1 VSFQPVTLLLTT
13 RCDIKYKMSPQPTD
27 GIDITTIGDPGHE
40 LYRLRKASS
49 DSCDSADLGVSMT
62 CSTGSV
68 SEESVDL
75 DLPEIKVGSAEFT
88 YDEESFYDG
97 ADNSDNDQ
105 NRADSGVEVEKEH
118 TPDFVAPDIEL
129 SQRIVDQVEYYFSDE
144 SIMKDAFLLKH
155 VRRNKEGF
163 VSLKLIASFKKVKHL
178 SKDWRVIAYALQES
192 DALEINE
199 QSTKIRRQQPL
210 PEFDETT
217 HSRSVIAINLPLE
230 KPSVENVSQLFKDCG
245 DIALVRILKPGTS
258 MPNEVRQVLNKQQV
272 QIEKDVCAVIEFE
285 KSESAREALSKMNG
299 KNGDWRSQTMVMAL
313 MKPNKKSNNKKT
325 TKKTED
331 VSQPKEA
338 EKEPAQPDSRRR
350 KPKKQSKNK
359 TRRDSQTDSCNQ
371 KFYQSSESSMSV
383 SPVNNYIASH
393 RLLSQSTSAGNLP
406 LRSKSNSISGTDS
419 PYAPGSWRQRR
430 FGVSTNDYGSDWRK
444 QDATSSSSN
453 PASVNVVRLP
463 RGPDGTKGFFPNSRL
478 PKSRSVSLPMPIP
491 STL

>member
-1 VSFQPVTLLLTT
+1 
-13 RCDIKYKMSPQPTD
+13 MSPQPTE
-27 GIDITTIGDPGHE
+27 GIDITTVGDPGE
-40 LYRLRKASS
+40 LYRLRKTSS
-49 DSCDSADLGVSMT
+49 ESCDSVDLGVSMT
-62 CSTGSV
+62 GSTV
-68 SEESVDL
+68 SDDTDSLDL
-75 DLPEIKVGSAEFT
+75 DIPDIKVAPADYS
-88 YDEESFYDG
+88 YEEEGYYDG
-97 ADNSDNDQ
+97 ADNSDDQ
-105 NRADSGVEVEKEH
+105 NRADSGVEIEKEP

-192 DALEINE
+192 DALEIND
-199 QSTKIRRQQPL
+199 QSTKIRRKQPL

-230 KPSVENVSQLFKDCG
+230 KPSVENVSQMFKDCG

-285 KSESAREALSKMNG
+285 KSEAAREALAKMNG

-313 MKPNKKSNNKKT
+313 MKPNKKSNNNKKT
-325 TKKTED
+325 TTKKAED
-331 VSQPKEA
+331 VSQSKEA
-338 EKEPAQPDSRRR
+338 EKELAQPDARRR
-350 KPKKQSKNK
+350 KPKKQSKTK
-359 TRRDSQTDSCNQ
+359 TRRDSQTDQGYHRSPD
-371 KFYQSSESSMSV
+371 SSLSV
-383 SPVNNYIASH
+383 SPINSYIASH
-393 RLLSQSTSAGNLP
+393 RLLSQSMSAGNLP
-406 LRSKSNSISGTDS
+406 ARTKSASVSSADA

-430 FGVSTNDYGSDWRK
+430 FGVASNVDFNDWRK
-444 QDATSSSSN
+444 QDNSSSST
-453 PASVNVVRLP
+453 VNTIRLP
-463 RGPDGTKGFFPNSRL
+463 KGPDGTKGFYPNSRL

>member
-1 VSFQPVTLLLTT
+1 
-13 RCDIKYKMSPQPTD
+13 MSPQPTE
-27 GIDITTIGDPGHE
+27 GIDITTVGDLGDPGQ
-40 LYRLRKASS
+40 LYRLRKTSS
-49 DSCDSADLGVSMT
+49 DSCDSVDLGVSMT
-62 CSTGSV
+62 GSTGSV
-68 SEESVDL
+68 SEESIDL
-75 DLPEIKVGSAEFT
+75 DIPDIKVRPAEFT

-105 NRADSGVEVEKEH
+105 NRADSGVEVEKEP

-199 QSTKIRRQQPL
+199 QSTKIRRKQPL

-217 HSRSVIAINLPLE
+217 HSRSVIAINLPLD

-285 KSESAREALSKMNG
+285 KSEAAREALAKMNG

-325 TKKTED
+325 TKKAED
-331 VSQPKEA
+331 VSQTKEA
-338 EKEPAQPDSRRR
+338 EKETAQLDARRR

-359 TRRDSQTDSCNQ
+359 TRRDSQTDQ
-371 KFYQSSESSMSV
+371 RYHQSSESSLSV
-383 SPVNNYIASH
+383 SPINNYITSH
-393 RLLSQSTSAGNLP
+393 RLLSQSMSAGNLP
-406 LRSKSNSISGTDS
+406 ARSKSNSVSSADA

-430 FGVSTNDYGSDWRK
+430 FGVASNDFSDWRK
-444 QDATSSSSN
+444 QDTSSSSS

-463 RGPDGTKGFFPNSRL
+463 KGPDGSKGFYPNSRL